1 VSLPVEGIT
10 GLSRVPGGY
19 LVARYSG
26 EGGDHSL
33 VYKEGYRLYQIR
45 PGAYDEVECES
56 LKKHFGESCP
66 AVELLVLVKTQASR
80 R

>member
-1 VSLPVEGIT
+1 MLLRRPVQ
-10 GLSRVPGGY
+10 R
-19 LVARYSG
+19 
-26 EGGDHSL
+26 GDHSL